1 MRILALPRKSARS
14 GLTLIESMVGVSLF
28 AVIGY
33 ALSVAVSVGNHS
45 QRMVLNM
52 ASEDRS
58 LRAATMTLMKELRT
72 TADSTIAVAALPDNN
87 SRLTFQMPIDVAGA
101 ASWGVFDRTLGPDA
115 ATQNRANWSL
125 RWTVRDVVGANGTVN
140 KQLVRQILDDT
151 FTVRKEKVMAQGLR
165 SGAVAPAGFHVAQ
178 QGDVWE
184 VTLSTTGQVEGQ
196 AGIRTVF
203 HVSTRN

>member
-1 MRILALPRKSARS
+1 MRILALPRKSTRS

-45 QRMVLNM
+45 QRMVMNM

-58 LRAATMTLMKELRT
+58 LREATMTLMKELRT
-72 TADSTIAVAALPDNN
+72 TADSTIAVVALPDNN
-87 SRLTFQMPIDVAGA
+87 SRLTFQMPIDVGGA

-115 ATQNRANWSL
+115 ATQNRANWSM
-125 RWTVRDVVGANGTVN
+125 RWTVRDVVAANGTVN
-140 KQLVRQILDDT
+140 KQLVRQILDDA
-151 FTVRKEKVMAQGLR
+151 FAVRKEKVMAQGLR
-165 SGAVAPAGFHVAQ
+165 SGAAAPAGFRVAQ

-184 VTLSTTGQVEGQ
+184 VTLSTVGQVEGQ